1 MCQLWLDPENM
12 ENVVLNQIQIFCL
25 FFLFSNSL
33 IVYQELPLKKNNQI
47 FCLIVSFLMYGCTP
61 SYVYKYCK
69 EGAQEFVLDSYQISQ
84 GKFSILELEGACIG
98 WLPPEFLLEY
108 EDRIDEDDVLNIAL
122 FHPTRKDLVEAVG
135 CIGRSIGYRVVDG
148 QIFLP
153 MLEAVHVIGLT
164 LNEARAKIQALYNS
178 GISNV
183 DIFIEYETRLHSKVE
198 LTGTVNVPEIPVN
211 GRIRLYE
218 VLALAGVPPDANFF
232 RSYVVRD
239 CALLPV
245 DLYKLMVEGD
255 MSQNIV
261 MRPKDKIFIA
271 DPMAATVLVMGE
283 VGLNKVIPVPHGSIS
298 LREAI
303 AFAGGI
309 PFTGDKRCIQVI
321 RGNIINPKIYSLSW
335 NHITYLPN
343 NSLLLMPGDTVYI
356 SEKPI
361 TKWNRFIEQLLPSS
375 LLIDLGIKTR
385 GVFN

>member
-1 MCQLWLDPENM
+1 MRRAL
-12 ENVVLNQIQIFCL
+12 FCL
-25 FFLFSNSL
+25 FLSFITYACTNS
-33 IVYQELPLKKNNQI
+33 
-47 FCLIVSFLMYGCTP
+47 CG
-61 SYVYKYCK
+61 YKYCI

-84 GKFSILELEGACIG
+84 GKFSILMLEGECVEC
-98 WLPPEFLLEY
+98 LPPIYLLEY

-122 FHPTRKDLVEAVG
+122 FHPTRKDLVEA
-135 CIGRSIGYRVVDG
+135 IGWIGQSVGYRVVNG

-153 MLEAVHVIGLT
+153 MLEAVPIIGLT
-164 LNEARAKIQALYNS
+164 LNEARAQIQALYNKE
-178 GISNV
+178 ISNV
-183 DIFIEYETRLHSKVE
+183 DIFIEYEERLHSRVE
-198 LTGTVNVPEIPVN
+198 LTGAVNVPEIPVN

-218 VLALAGVPPDANFF
+218 VLSLAGVPPGANFF
-232 RSYVVRD
+232 KSYVVRD

-261 MRPKDKIFIA
+261 MCPKDKIFIA
-271 DPMAATVLVMGE
+271 DPMASTVLVMGE
-283 VGLNKVIPVPHGSIS
+283 VGLNRVIPVPHGSIS

-303 AFAGGI
+303 AAAGGI

-321 RGNIINPKIYSLSW
+321 RGSIINPKIYNLSW

-343 NSLLLMPGDTVYI
+343 ESLLLMPGDTVYI
-356 SEKPI
+356 AEKPI

-385 GVFN
+385 GAFR